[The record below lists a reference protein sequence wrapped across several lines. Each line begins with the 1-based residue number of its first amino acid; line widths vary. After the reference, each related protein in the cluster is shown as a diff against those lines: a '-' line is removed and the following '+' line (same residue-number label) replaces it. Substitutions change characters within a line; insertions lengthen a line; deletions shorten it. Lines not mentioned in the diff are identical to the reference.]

1 MFLFLLN
8 VLKDIFAGNRI
19 LIWHL
24 FIFSTERCH
33 FFCFQD
39 CIISDEQS
47 LKITVLSF
55 SLQEIC
61 PFSFGYLQD
70 FFFIFHFEQ
79 FDWRVWLWSMSLFW
93 DNSWLLSLHI
103 FFFFFFAKFSLPSP
117 FVIPVGCFILSCGS
131 WTLFSFFFTLFF
143 PLCISFWII
152 YGRIFK
158 FTGSF
163 LSYVKSAD
171 ESIEGI
177 HFQYCG
183 FSYQVFPFG
192 SP

>member
-47 LKITVLSF
+47 LIITVLSF

-103 FFFFFFAKFSLPSP
+103 FFFFFLPNSL
-117 FVIPVGCFILSCGS
+117 FLSFCDS
-131 WTLFSFFFTLFF
+131 SQLFYIVLWLLDTLFF
-143 PLCISFWII
+143 LFHSF
-152 YGRIFK
+152 
-158 FTGSF
+158 
-163 LSYVKSAD
+163 
-171 ESIEGI
+171 
-177 HFQYCG
+177 
-183 FSYQVFPFG
+183 FSSMHLILDHLWTYL
-192 SP
+192 

>member
-1 MFLFLLN
+1 MSL
-8 VLKDIFAGNRI
+8 
-19 LIWHL
+19 
-24 FIFSTERCH
+24 
-33 FFCFQD
+33 FCFQD
-39 CIISDEQS
+39 CIISDKRS
-47 LKITVLSF
+47 PVITVLSF

-93 DNSWLLSLHI
+93 DNSWPLSLHI
-103 FFFFFFAKFSLPSP
+103 FHLPNSLFLLLLWFHS
-117 FVIPVGCFILSCGS
+117 VVLYCPVALGHSF
-131 WTLFSFFFTLFF
+131 LFHSFFFLSMH
-143 PLCISFWII
+143 LIWII
-152 YGRIFK
+152 YGCIFK

-171 ESIEGI
+171 ESIKGI